1 MPKPSSAG
9 SLYALVHDPRWR
21 SAPPSEEDVL
31 ALLAT
36 VAEGSRVLDG
46 IVYCCQ
52 RKLVFRRVMM
62 EQDPILYYVDPD
74 NGFDEGTTRF
84 PAVTLSIDAAA
95 GAVSA
100 DWRIGSMRYFE
111 KDEHWVVT
119 LQPGRDVSV
128 DGHQLAEY
136 GVGTHRSLPIAMTLA
151 SIGARLGKR
160 RARELAVSAAVA
172 ASSIP
177 DARTVGSA
185 E

>member
-1 MPKPSSAG
+1 MLKPSSAE

-31 ALLAT
+31 TLLAT
-36 VAEGSRVLDG
+36 VNEGSRLLDG

-52 RKLVFRRVMM
+52 RKLVFRRVVM
-62 EQDPILYYVDPD
+62 EHEPVLCYVDPD
-74 NGFDEGTTRF
+74 NGFDETTIKF

-111 KDEHWVVT
+111 ADQHWVVT
-119 LQPGRDVSV
+119 LRPGKDVSV
-128 DGHQLAEY
+128 GGQQLAEY
-136 GVGTHRSLPIAMTLA
+136 GVGTHCSLPIAMTLA

-160 RARELAVSAAVA
+160 HARELAVSAAV
-172 ASSIP
+172 
-177 DARTVGSA
+177 TGSA
-185 E
+185 KPPARPISRAE